1 MTFFDERKKHVSV
14 LKLFGFS
21 VLGQKRSS
29 SIPDQYFQILYLAL
43 LNRLQSMSGIVNY
56 ASSERLINCMEA
68 LGSDIISGETCG
80 VKGHGQKEKY

>member
-1 MTFFDERKKHVSV
+1 
-14 LKLFGFS
+14 
-21 VLGQKRSS
+21 
-29 SIPDQYFQILYLAL
+29 
-43 LNRLQSMSGIVNY
+43 MSDIVNY